1 MDAEKLEFIRLIDH
15 AIQIAQQMRGEDH
28 TEQLNNLIHTLQA
41 IKRNAIAGQLEPSKA
56 ISTLGLA
63 REVADW
69 IDSLDSPL
77 LKIVGAIDRYY
88 QTQCDQ

>member
-1 MDAEKLEFIRLIDH
+1 MDSKKLEFIRLIDR
-15 AIQIAQQMRGEDH
+15 ALEITEQMKRDNKSQ
-28 TEQLNNLIHTLQA
+28 QLNNLIGELQA
-41 IKRNAIAGQLEPSKA
+41 IKSQVIAGQLELSQG

-77 LKIVGAIDRYY
+77 LKAVGAIEQYY
-88 QTQCDQ
+88 QRHFL